1 MNGGVRRIAVWYGRA
16 QWIIAVLVVAATAGC
31 VIPQQRVVVNE
42 TPACIAQK
50 VTEHFPTSLYRLA
63 TGDILEVLY
72 LTIPAVTDQPYRLS
86 VRDQIDIE
94 FAFHPEMNRTVRVR
108 PDGKVSVPRKNDV
121 YVAGLTA
128 DEVKKKLT
136 SVYADL
142 LKQPDI
148 TVTVR
153 EFNARLAEV
162 QRAIATAPYGQA
174 RLITIRP
181 DGHIS
186 LPLITD
192 LRAEGRTVG
201 DLTNEVNARYK
212 KLIGDINVSVL
223 LREVIGNLVFV
234 DGEVSTPGV
243 HNVKGPVT
251 LQQAIALSG
260 GLKDTAEPRT
270 VLVVSRAPDGKFI
283 SRTADLAALSS
294 TTDYYLGRG
303 DLVYVP
309 KSRIARANVWVDQN
323 ISKLLLFTG
332 WNVGINADYGRVTSR

>member
-1 MNGGVRRIAVWYGRA
+1 MTIGGRRIAVTQSRA
-16 QWIIAVLVVAATAGC
+16 QWIIAVLVVVAAAGC
-31 VIPQQRVVVNE
+31 VIPPQRVVVNE
-42 TPACIAQK
+42 TPPELAQK

-72 LTIPAVTDQPYRLS
+72 LTIPSVTRQPYKLS

-108 PDGKVSVPRKNDV
+108 PDGKISIPRKNDV
-121 YVAGLTA
+121 YVADMTP
-128 DEVKKKLT
+128 DDVKKKLT
-136 SVYADL
+136 GIYADL

-186 LPLITD
+186 LPLIPD

-201 DLTNEVNARYK
+201 DITKDVNARYR

-234 DGEVSTPGV
+234 DGEVNTPGV
-243 HNVKGPVT
+243 HNIKGPVT

-260 GLKDTAEPRT
+260 GIKDTAEPRT

-283 SRTADLAALSS
+283 ARTADLAALSS
-294 TTDYYLGRG
+294 TSDYHLGRG

-309 KSRIARANVWVDQN
+309 KSRIARANVWVEQN

-332 WNVGINADYGRVTSR
+332 WNVGINSDYGRVTSR